1 MMKAKNM
8 QKIKKILIPMLLM
21 LCATTIAQDI
31 NFSQFYEMPLL
42 RNPALA
48 GLYKGDFR
56 ATAAFRSQWN
66 SVTIPYTSQA
76 LGVEMKFSTSQ
87 YSDNYLALGVQ
98 MTNDLAGDSKLGRTQ
113 VLPVL
118 TYHQSLS
125 DDNDTYL
132 SLGFMGGPVQQR
144 FDPSKLTF
152 DDQFV
157 NGAYSS
163 TNPTQQTFSNS
174 NVSYLDASVGML
186 FSTSIAND
194 VKVYF
199 GGSYFHLNQPKVA
212 FDRSRDVRLNKK
224 VMINAGASAPLSD
237 YDRLILYAD
246 YFMQGGNK
254 QMQGGFMF
262 KHDLIQMDEEE
273 TVSISA
279 GSFLRWNDAVIPVV
293 KLDLYELSIGL
304 TYDVN
309 ISKLRAASQ
318 SRGGYEITLSYRN
331 FLNMRNSSVNAVRCP
346 VNF

>member
-1 MMKAKNM
+1 MMM
-8 QKIKKILIPMLLM
+8 SISS
-21 LCATTIAQDI
+21 TAQDI
-31 NFSQFYEMPLL
+31 NFSQFYELPLL

-66 SVTIPYTSQA
+66 SITTPYTSQA

-87 YSDNYLALGVQ
+87 NSDNYLALGMQ

-163 TNPTQQTFSNS
+163 TNPTQQTFNNS

-186 FSTSIAND
+186 FSTSLAND
-194 VKVYF
+194 VNVYF
-199 GGSYFHLNQPKVA
+199 GGSYFHVNQPKVA
-212 FDRSRDVRLNKK
+212 FDRTRDVRLNRK
-224 VMINAGASAPLSD
+224 VMINGGVSAPLSE

-246 YFMQGGNK
+246 YFTQGGNN

-262 KHDLIQMDEEE
+262 KHDLVKMDEEE
-273 TVSISA
+273 TISLSA
-279 GSFLRWNDAVIPVV
+279 GSFLRWNDAVIPVI

-318 SRGGYEITLSYRN
+318 SRGGYELTLSYRN
-331 FLNMRNSSVNAVRCP
+331 FLNMRNSSANAVRCP
-346 VNF
+346 VAF

>member
-21 LCATTIAQDI
+21 LCATTKAQDI

-293 KLDLYELSIGL
+293 
-304 TYDVN
+304 
-309 ISKLRAASQ
+309 
-318 SRGGYEITLSYRN
+318 
-331 FLNMRNSSVNAVRCP
+331 
-346 VNF
+346 